1 MCLSVCL
8 CLYVCVCL
16 CTSCLLAVALDSF
29 RLVVVDVDVQR
40 VVRLFTGH
48 TNTITDMVREL
59 QSTDTN
65 ASTGLDKKVL
75 ITSPSMKQSTSTLQ
89 TDVCLVLCTPRGA
102 CLNKEEESLD
112 SLGRFP
118 HEVTVFKRKIDQCK
132 VASRLPNLAL

>member
-59 QSTDTN
+59 
-65 ASTGLDKKVL
+65 
-75 ITSPSMKQSTSTLQ
+75 
-89 TDVCLVLCTPRGA
+89 
-102 CLNKEEESLD
+102 
-112 SLGRFP
+112 
-118 HEVTVFKRKIDQCK
+118 
-132 VASRLPNLAL
+132 